1 MNKAKLIALSFLSL
15 VLVACG
21 NNQDTATEPATESVS
36 ESSVESQLESSDSAE
51 SNDAQSQDNEESQA
65 DETTEADESTADETP
80 AADEAVFRF
89 YVGEEQIAH
98 FTAKDVAGKSILE
111 VLESQDKVTFTFDQE
126 EGIISEIEGHA
137 IDPAEAIYW
146 TYLLDKQFA
155 ELGVVSQTLEGG
167 ELVEW
172 YFGTVDDIP
181 TAIIQEDGIY
191 EEEPVED
198 ADTTDVDVEGDGAE
212 EADAVD
218 YEENEADVNA
228 QDAGE

>member
-21 NNQDTATEPATESVS
+21 NKQDTATEPATESVS
-36 ESSVESQLESSDSAE
+36 ESSVESQLESSESAE
-51 SNDAQSQDNEESQA
+51 STDATSQDKNESQA
-65 DETTEADESTADETP
+65 DETKEADETTG
-80 AADEAVFRF
+80 DEAVFRF

-98 FTAKDVAGKSILE
+98 FTAKDVVGKSILE

-181 TAIIQEDGIY
+181 TAIIQEDGTY
-191 EEEPVED
+191 EEPVED
-198 ADTTDVDVEGDGAE
+198 ADMTDADADAEDVDAVDHEEETDVD
-212 EADAVD
+212 
-218 YEENEADVNA
+218 A